1 MPPQID
7 AVMDINPRILQSI
20 SIKSIAM
27 KNKKL
32 GINSRMIHSGEF
44 ENELGSAT
52 VPIYQT
58 STFIF
63 DNAEHGARCFSGE
76 EAGYIYT
83 RIANPTINALET
95 LVADLESGVK
105 GIATSSGMAA
115 VNTVYMALLSKGD
128 HMVSSAAV
136 YGPSRVVME
145 QHWSRFGVES
155 SFVDTSN
162 IEEIKS
168 AIRPNTKLLYIETPA
183 NPTMDITDLKACV
196 EVAHA
201 NGIIVVVDNTFCSPY
216 LQRPIELGV
225 DVVLHS
231 MTKFLNGH
239 ADIVAGMI
247 VTKELDMGA
256 KLRSMMVIMGCN
268 MDPHQAYMVI
278 RGIKTLGIRI
288 ERAQESAMKI
298 ARFLE
303 DHPKVDWV
311 RYPGLESHP
320 QHELA
325 ITQMDG
331 FGSMISFGLKGGFE
345 AGKVLMNNIE
355 VCILAVSLGGVETL
369 IQHPASMT
377 HSKVSAEAKAK
388 AGITDG
394 LVRFSVGI
402 EDAEDLINDLAQALD
417 KV

>member
-1 MPPQID
+1 M
-7 AVMDINPRILQSI
+7 
-20 SIKSIAM
+20 KS
-27 KNKKL
+27 KKL
-32 GINSRMIHSGEF
+32 GINSRMIHSGEY
-44 ENELGSAT
+44 ENPLGSAT

-58 STFIF
+58 STFLF
-63 DNAEHGARCFSGE
+63 ESAEHGARCFSGE
-76 EAGYIYT
+76 ESGYIYT

-95 LVADLESGVK
+95 LVADLESGIK

-162 IEEIKS
+162 IEEVRK
-168 AIRPNTKLLYIETPA
+168 AIRPNTKMLYIETPA

-196 EVAHA
+196 ELAHKH
-201 NGIIVVVDNTFCSPY
+201 GIIVVVDNTFCSPY
-216 LQRPIELGV
+216 LQRPLEFGV

-247 VTKELDMGA
+247 VTADAALGA
-256 KLRSMMVIMGCN
+256 KLRSIMVTLGCN

-288 ERAQESAMKI
+288 ERSQESAMKI

-303 DHPKVDWV
+303 AHPKIEWIK
-311 RYPGLESHP
+311 YPGLESHP
-320 QHELA
+320 QHQLA
-325 ITQMDG
+325 KTQMDG
-331 FGSMISFGLKGGFE
+331 FGSMISFGVKGGFE
-345 AGKVLMNNIE
+345 AGKVLMDNVK

-377 HSKVSAEAKAK
+377 HSKVSAEAKLV
-388 AGITDG
+388 AGITDN

-402 EDAEDLINDLAQALD
+402 EDVEDIIDDLAQALE
-417 KV
+417 KVK

>member
-1 MPPQID
+1 M
-7 AVMDINPRILQSI
+7 
-20 SIKSIAM
+20 KS
-27 KNKKL
+27 KKL

-44 ENELGSAT
+44 ENQLGSAT

-58 STFIF
+58 STFLF
-63 DNAEHGARCFSGE
+63 ENAEHGARCFSGE
-76 EAGYIYT
+76 ESGYIYT

-95 LVADLESGVK
+95 LVADLESGAK

-162 IEEIKS
+162 IEEIKK
-168 AIRPNTKLLYIETPA
+168 AIKPNTKLLYIETPA

-196 EVAHA
+196 EIAHQK
-201 NGIIVVVDNTFCSPY
+201 GIIVVVDNTFCSPY
-216 LQRPIELGV
+216 LQRPLEMGV

-247 VTKELDMGA
+247 VTADATLGA
-256 KLRSMMVIMGCN
+256 KLRSIMVTLGCN

-288 ERAQESAMKI
+288 ERSQASAMKI

-303 DHPKVDWV
+303 SHPKIEWV
-311 RYPGLESHP
+311 KYPGLESHP

-325 ITQMDG
+325 KKQMDG
-331 FGSMISFGLKGGFE
+331 FGSMISFGVRGGFE
-345 AGKVLMNNIE
+345 AGKILMDNVK

-377 HSKVSAEAKAK
+377 HSKVSAEAKRL
-388 AGITDG
+388 AGITDN

-402 EDAEDLINDLAQALD
+402 EDVEDIIDDLDQALQ
-417 KV
+417 KVKL